1 MTPRERV
8 EAALTFSRPDRVPRD
23 LWSLPYVG
31 MFCSEQF
38 NQVLDRFP
46 FDFQYV
52 QFSAGPGS
60 GTPADLTKTGSYT
73 DEWGKS
79 NPKEN
84 VEAVFEAWL

>member
-1 MTPRERV
+1 MTRMTPRERV

-38 NQVLDRFP
+38 NQVLTTNLYSVFWLTR
-46 FDFQYV
+46 
-52 QFSAGPGS
+52 
-60 GTPADLTKTGSYT
+60 ADLTKTGSYT